1 MDEFEISRSDGLVTL
16 TAWHGVGAR
25 PSVPSGVEAIGD
37 DAFSGRRVQSVEL
50 PQGLRVIGR
59 RAFEKCARLEA
70 VTLPSSVER
79 VELEAFNG
87 CSSLR
92 RVSLGEGLRVI
103 QPRAFWYCA
112 SLSEITLPASVTLI
126 ASRAFE
132 GCSALRRVTVLNPG
146 AEMDEYV
153 FNETPYWNRL
163 NALAQRCTVGRLG
176 ATDECPPTLA
186 LPEGATHIDT
196 WAYSKSRIRAARLPS
211 SLRTVGMNAFRDCKE
226 LTEVSMSPNTYY
238 NYTNRLEPGDGI
250 FAGCSS
256 LKRVVLR
263 GALKN
268 YIWHDAKEPVL
279 LRGFDPEKTFMG
291 CTSLRSMEA
300 WEVPLSAFPDAW
312 RRFAL
317 NGFLEDGQRE
327 SHYLPAV
334 AEEYHAAL
342 LQERP
347 RLLSRAQNEAGFS
360 LCQYLV
366 SRQWLDQESF
376 ETVFRR
382 ASQLGDARTLSV
394 LLEYRRRCLGQGK
407 TGLENALEELDG
419 E

>member
-1 MDEFEISRSDGLVTL
+1 MDGMEISQVEGLRTL
-16 TAWHGVGAR
+16 TGWRGIGAH
-25 PSVPSGVEAIGD
+25 PSVPAGVEAIGD
-37 DAFSGRRVQSVEL
+37 DVFSGRRILSVAL
-50 PQGLRVIGR
+50 PPGLRRIGR
-59 RAFEKCARLEA
+59 RAFEKCARLEEII
-70 VTLPSSVER
+70 LPSSVER
-79 VELEAFNG
+79 IELEAFNG

-92 RVSLGEGLRVI
+92 RVSLGDGLRVI
-103 QPRAFWYCA
+103 QPRAFWYCI
-112 SLSEITLPASVTLI
+112 SLAEIVLPATLTLI

-132 GCSALRRVTVLNPG
+132 GCSALRQVTILNPG

-153 FNETPYWNRL
+153 FNETPYWDRL
-163 NALAQRCTVGRLG
+163 TALAERCTVGKWG
-176 ATDECPPTLA
+176 ATDECPATLM

-256 LKRVVLR
+256 LARVIFR

-268 YIWHDAKEPVL
+268 YVWHDATEPVL
-279 LRGFDPEKTFMG
+279 LRGFAPEKTFMG
-291 CTSLRSMEA
+291 CTSLRSMVA

-317 NGFLEDGQRE
+317 NGFLEDEQRR

-334 AEEYHAAL
+334 AEEYRAAL
-342 LQERP
+342 LLEKP
-347 RLLSRAQNEAGFS
+347 RLIARAQSEAGFA
-360 LCQYLV
+360 LCQYLLEEK
-366 SRQWLDQESF
+366 WLNQEDF
-376 ETVFRR
+376 DAVFRR
-382 ASQLGDARTLSV
+382 TSQLGDARTMSALMD
-394 LLEYRRRCLGQGK
+394 YRRRCLGQAR
-407 TGLENALEELDG
+407 TGLENALEELDEG
-419 E
+419 